1 MITDA
6 DVLIAD
12 DDDNVR
18 FMLKKMLEK
27 EGFRVYSAENGEAA
41 VAIARDRDIQAA
53 VLDIQM
59 PKMNGISALQE
70 IKRIDPGIEVLIIT
84 GNANLDSLRMT
95 LVENGAF
102 DYILKPFHRKE
113 LVHAVQN
120 ALMKRAYLHKERP
133 APGEPS
139 QRLARL
145 EADLGERTRQLRES
159 QIKYREI
166 VESSSDG
173 IFVYQEGRLRF
184 VNENMTE
191 MTGRT
196 RADLLA
202 RPFSELLAE
211 TDRKPVTDSVE
222 ALQRETDRVPT
233 LCRYRLIRK
242 TGETVWVETGN
253 RRTLW
258 ENRPAV
264 LVFCRDITEQVRAER
279 LLQEAREDLER
290 RVAQR
295 TAELRRTNRRLKREI
310 AERMAAEANLTELLR
325 KQEINISLAK
335 AILNL
340 INGPPPRHIPLPED
354 RALFVD
360 ALSIPC
366 LTEGGDHFFVR
377 TSSGSTHSD
386 DRTLISLKD
395 QSGHAV
401 NCILRSIATDL
412 IHQTIIHRENPLPI
426 QETLAL
432 LNERIGR
439 TAMFEIDDFVTALT
453 AEIHHE
459 SLTLWYVSNGHPP
472 FLLIRGTSV
481 SLISDLDAPGTNVPL
496 AWVGCPAYRAA
507 DLRLAEGDRLILFT
521 DGLNEMP
528 HARHNRVLSY
538 AEVADR
544 VVAIV
549 AADPAM
555 PVSEIIV
562 TLHRRISD
570 IRGTATGETV
580 PSGDDVTLLGIEV
593 EPTRPEGEDRLCP
606 AGDEEVAEW
615 VSTLYTVIAD
625 QWAQRGFSEPEHR
638 LYLAIEETVWNAFKH
653 GNQRSPEKRITVQWR
668 FGNDFH
674 LTVIDEGEGFDPD
687 TIPDPTVGEYLTR
700 QKGRGI
706 FFLRHFS
713 SDLSWA
719 DEGRTIQVAM
729 PRQPR
734 PADAAAPGSGQDL
747 WEPV

>member
-1 MITDA
+1 MIFDA

-12 DDDNVR
+12 DDENIR
-18 FMLKKMLEK
+18 FMLKKMLER
-27 EGFRVYSAENGEAA
+27 EGFRVYPAENGEAA
-41 VAIARDRDIQAA
+41 VAIVRKRKVHAA

-59 PKMNGISALQE
+59 PKMDGISALRE

-113 LVHAVQN
+113 LIHAVQN
-120 ALMKRAYLHKERP
+120 ALMKQAYLLKEQP
-133 APGEPS
+133 APGEPT

-173 IFVYQEGRLRF
+173 IFIYQDGRLTF

-191 MTGRT
+191 MTGRN
-196 RADLLA
+196 RAGLLA

-211 TDRKPVTDSVE
+211 SDQNPVTASFE
-222 ALQRETDRVPT
+222 ALQRGNDRVPVI
-233 LCRYRLIRK
+233 CRYRLIRT

-253 RRTLW
+253 RRTVW

-264 LVFCRDITEQVRAER
+264 LAFCRDITEQVRAEK
-279 LLQEAREDLER
+279 LLEEAREDLER
-290 RVAQR
+290 RVVQR
-295 TAELRRTNRRLKREI
+295 TAELRRINRRLKREI
-310 AERMAAEANLTELLR
+310 SERMAAEENLTELLR
-325 KQEINISLAK
+325 KQEINIGLAK
-335 AILNL
+335 SILNL
-340 INGPPPRHIPLPED
+340 VNGPPPRHIPLPRD
-354 RALFVD
+354 RCLFVD
-360 ALSIPC
+360 ALSVPC

-377 TSSGSTHSD
+377 TRAGSTASET
-386 DRTLISLKD
+386 RTLVSLKD

-412 IHQTIIHRENPLPI
+412 IHQAIIHRERPLPI
-426 QETLAL
+426 QETMGL

-439 TAMFEIDDFVTALT
+439 TALFEIDDFVTALT
-453 AEIHHE
+453 ADIHHG
-459 SLTLWYVSNGHPP
+459 SLTMRYVSNGHPP
-472 FLLIRGTSV
+472 FLLIRGTAI

-496 AWVGCPAYRAA
+496 AWVGCPAYQAA
-507 DLRLAEGDRLILFT
+507 DLRLAVGDRLLLFT

-528 HARHNRVLSY
+528 HARHDRVLSY
-538 AEVADR
+538 AEVADQ
-544 VVAIV
+544 VAAIV

-562 TLHRRISD
+562 ALHEQIGALCSSP
-570 IRGTATGETV
+570 TGETA
-580 PSGDDVTLLGIEV
+580 PCNDDVTLVGIEV
-593 EPTRPEGEDRLCP
+593 ESTRPDDEDRRCP
-606 AGDEEVAEW
+606 SGGDEVAEW
-615 VSTLYTVIAD
+615 VSTLYMTISD
-625 QWAQRGFSEPEHR
+625 QWAGRGFVDPEIR
-638 LYLAIEETVWNAFKH
+638 LYLALEETVWNAFKH
-653 GNQRSPEKRITVQWR
+653 GNRGCPEKSITVQWR

-674 LTVIDEGEGFDPD
+674 LTVADEGDGFDPD
-687 TIPDPTVGEYLTR
+687 LVPDPTARRNLAR
-700 QKGRGI
+700 QMGRGI
-706 FFLRHFS
+706 FCIRHFS

-719 DEGRTIQVAM
+719 DGGRTIQVAL
-729 PRQPR
+729 PRRPR
-734 PADAAAPGSGQDL
+734 PIDAAAPGSGMDL
-747 WEPV
+747 WERD